1 MRAVLHPDTQVIER
15 QRRRAGCFILAT
27 PVLADKAELTPDGML
42 RHYKEQQHSERGF
55 RFYKDPM
62 FFADSVFLKNPRRIE
77 TLGFIMGLC
86 LLVYAIG
93 QRYVR
98 QALAQAQ
105 ATVPNQLGKP
115 TARPTLRWIFQ
126 CFQAVHLLVLNE
138 TPQVINLNSEQL

>member
-1 MRAVLHPDTQVIER
+1 ML
-15 QRRRAGCFILAT
+15 FLAT
-27 PVLADKAELTPDGML
+27 PVLADKAELTPDEML
-42 RHYKEQQHSERGF
+42 HHDKEQQHSERGF
-55 RFYKDPM
+55 RFCQDPM

-77 TLGFIMGLC
+77 ALGFIMELC

-98 QALAQAQ
+98 QALAQDQ

-138 TPQVINLNSEQL
+138 TPQVINLNAERLWLLNFFPKPCLAYYLLC